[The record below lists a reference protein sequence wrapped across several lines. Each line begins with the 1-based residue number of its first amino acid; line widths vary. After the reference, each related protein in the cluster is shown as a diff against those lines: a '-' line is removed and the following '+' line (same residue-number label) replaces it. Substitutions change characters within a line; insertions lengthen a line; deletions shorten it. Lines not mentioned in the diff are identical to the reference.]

1 MEYQLIEK
9 NGKYLYVGPKGQ
21 SIQTERDGLDL
32 IALCGENGVY
42 RLLIHSNRLPDE
54 FFRLATGL
62 AGAILQKFSQ
72 YDIKAAVFLE
82 GERIRGKFE
91 DFLLE
96 SNRGRQFRAY
106 ESLQEAESWLL
117 ESE

>member
-1 MEYQLIEK
+1 MEYQVIEK
-9 NGKYLYVGPKGQ
+9 NGKYLYVGPEGQ

-32 IALCGENGVY
+32 IALCSENGVD
-42 RLLIHSNRLPDE
+42 RLLIHSSRLPDD

-72 YDIKAAVFLE
+72 YNVKAAVLLE
-82 GERIRGKFE
+82 GGRIRGKFE

-106 ESLQEAESWLL
+106 ESLRDAESWLL